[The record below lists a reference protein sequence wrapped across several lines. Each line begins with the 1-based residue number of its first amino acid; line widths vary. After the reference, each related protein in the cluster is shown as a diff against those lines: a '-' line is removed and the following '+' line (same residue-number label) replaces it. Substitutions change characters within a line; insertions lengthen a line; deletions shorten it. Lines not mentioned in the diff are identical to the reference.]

1 MTFCK
6 HCGSQIEDNAAFC
19 GVCGQAQNAAEPQAP
34 VYQAPVQP
42 TYQAPVQNPYGQ
54 PVQPGFQQ
62 NVYGQPAYQQPVQVN
77 KASMVL
83 GKGLGVAAM
92 VLGIISLVLF
102 CVWYLA
108 IPCAIVGAALGG
120 VAQSKAKAAGVK
132 NGMAVAG
139 ITCSCIALGV
149 AILFLLLG
157 IIGLASIGAFA

>member
-1 MTFCK
+1 MAFCK

-42 TYQAPVQNPYGQ
+42 QQPVYVAPQAPVNPYAQ
-54 PVQPGFQQ
+54 PVVP
-62 NVYGQPAYQQPVQVN
+62 
-77 KASMVL
+77 
-83 GKGLGVAAM
+83 GKGLGVASM
-92 VLGIISLVLF
+92 VLGIVSLVLF

-108 IPCAIVGAALGG
+108 IPCAIIGAALGG

>member
-1 MTFCK
+1 MAFCK
-6 HCGSQIEDNAAFC
+6 HCGNQIEDNAAFC

-42 TYQAPVQNPYGQ
+42 QQPVYVAPQAPVNPYAQ
-54 PVQPGFQQ
+54 PVVPGKGMG
-62 NVYGQPAYQQPVQVN
+62 V
-77 KASMVL
+77 ASMVL
-83 GKGLGVAAM
+83 GIV
-92 VLGIISLVLF
+92 SLVLF

-108 IPCAIVGAALGG
+108 IPCAIIGAALGG

>member
-42 TYQAPVQNPYGQ
+42 
-54 PVQPGFQQ
+54 
-62 NVYGQPAYQQPVQVN
+62 QQPVYVAPQVPVN
-77 KASMVL
+77 PYAQPAIP

>member
-42 TYQAPVQNPYGQ
+42 
-54 PVQPGFQQ
+54 
-62 NVYGQPAYQQPVQVN
+62 QQPVYVAPQVPVN
-77 KASMVL
+77 PYAQPAIP

-102 CVWYLA
+102 CIWYLA
-108 IPCAIVGAALGG
+108 IPCAIIGAALGG
-120 VAQSKAKAAGVK
+120 TAQSKAKAAGVK

>member
-6 HCGSQIEDNAAFC
+6 HCGNQIEDNAAFC
-19 GVCGQAQNAAEPQAP
+19 GVCGQPQNIAEPQAQAP

-42 TYQAPVQNPYGQ
+42 QQPVYQAPVQQ
-54 PVQPGFQQ
+54 PVYVAPQAP
-62 NVYGQPAYQQPVQVN
+62 VAPAKPVIP
-77 KASMVL
+77 A
-83 GKGLGVAAM
+83 KGMGIAAM
-92 VLGIISLVLF
+92 VLGILSLAMF

-139 ITCSCIALGV
+139 ITCSCIALGIAV
-149 AILFLLLG
+149 LFLLLG

>member
-1 MTFCK
+1 M
-6 HCGSQIEDNAAFC
+6 
-19 GVCGQAQNAAEPQAP
+19 CGQAQNAAEPQAP

-42 TYQAPVQNPYGQ
+42 QQPVYVAPQAPVNPYAQ
-54 PVQPGFQQ
+54 PVVP
-62 NVYGQPAYQQPVQVN
+62 
-77 KASMVL
+77 
-83 GKGLGVAAM
+83 GKGLGVASM
-92 VLGIISLVLF
+92 VLGIVSLVLF
-102 CVWYLA
+102 CIWYLA
-108 IPCAIVGAALGG
+108 IPCAIIGAALGG

>member
-1 MTFCK
+1 MAFCK

-42 TYQAPVQNPYGQ
+42 QQPVYVAPQAPVNPYAQ
-54 PVQPGFQQ
+54 PVVP
-62 NVYGQPAYQQPVQVN
+62 
-77 KASMVL
+77 
-83 GKGLGVAAM
+83 GKGLGVASM
-92 VLGIISLVLF
+92 VLGIVSLVLF

-108 IPCAIVGAALGG
+108 IPCAIIGAALGG

-149 AILFLLLG
+149 AILFLLL
-157 IIGLASIGAFA
+157 IILGVASTGLYY

>member
-1 MTFCK
+1 MAFCK

-19 GVCGQAQNAAEPQAP
+19 GVCGQAQNVAEPQAP

-42 TYQAPVQNPYGQ
+42 QQPVYVAPQAPVNPYAQ
-54 PVQPGFQQ
+54 PVVP
-62 NVYGQPAYQQPVQVN
+62 
-77 KASMVL
+77 
-83 GKGLGVAAM
+83 GKGLGVASM
-92 VLGIISLVLF
+92 VLGIVSLVLF

-108 IPCAIVGAALGG
+108 IPCAIIGAALGG

>member
-42 TYQAPVQNPYGQ
+42 QQPVYQAPVQPAQPVYVAPQVPVNPYAQ
-54 PVQPGFQQ
+54 PVIP
-62 NVYGQPAYQQPVQVN
+62 
-77 KASMVL
+77 
-83 GKGLGVAAM
+83 GKGLGVTSM
-92 VLGIISLVLF
+92 VLGIVALVLF
-102 CVWYLA
+102 CIWYLA
-108 IPCAIVGAALGG
+108 IPCAIIGAALGG

-139 ITCSCIALGV
+139 ITCSCIALGIAV
-149 AILFLLLG
+149 LFVILG

>member
-1 MTFCK
+1 MAFCK

-19 GVCGQAQNAAEPQAP
+19 GVCGQSQNAAEPQAP

-42 TYQAPVQNPYGQ
+42 QQPVYVAPQAPVNPYAQ
-54 PVQPGFQQ
+54 PVVP
-62 NVYGQPAYQQPVQVN
+62 
-77 KASMVL
+77 
-83 GKGLGVAAM
+83 GKGLGVASM
-92 VLGIISLVLF
+92 VLGIVSLVLF

-108 IPCAIVGAALGG
+108 IPCAIIGAALGG

-149 AILFLLLG
+149 AILFLLL
-157 IIGLASIGAFA
+157 IILGVASTGLYY

>member
-1 MTFCK
+1 MAFCK

-42 TYQAPVQNPYGQ
+42 QQPVYVAPQAPVNPYAQ
-54 PVQPGFQQ
+54 PVVP
-62 NVYGQPAYQQPVQVN
+62 
-77 KASMVL
+77 
-83 GKGLGVAAM
+83 GKGLGVASM
-92 VLGIISLVLF
+92 VLGIVSLVLF
-102 CVWYLA
+102 CIWYLA
-108 IPCAIVGAALGG
+108 IPCAIIGAALGG

>member
-1 MTFCK
+1 MAFCK
-6 HCGSQIEDNAAFC
+6 HCGNQIEDNAAFC

-42 TYQAPVQNPYGQ
+42 QQPVYVAPQAPVNPYAQ
-54 PVQPGFQQ
+54 PVVP
-62 NVYGQPAYQQPVQVN
+62 
-77 KASMVL
+77 
-83 GKGLGVAAM
+83 GKGLGVASM
-92 VLGIISLVLF
+92 VLGIVSLVLF

-108 IPCAIVGAALGG
+108 IPCAIIGAALGG

>member
-1 MTFCK
+1 MAFCK

-42 TYQAPVQNPYGQ
+42 QQPVYVAPQAPVNPYAQ
-54 PVQPGFQQ
+54 PVVP
-62 NVYGQPAYQQPVQVN
+62 
-77 KASMVL
+77 
-83 GKGLGVAAM
+83 GKGLGVASM
-92 VLGIISLVLF
+92 VLGIVSLVLF
-102 CVWYLA
+102 CIWYLA
-108 IPCAIVGAALGG
+108 IPCAIIGAALGG

-157 IIGLASIGAFA
+157 IIGLASIGSFA

>member
-42 TYQAPVQNPYGQ
+42 
-54 PVQPGFQQ
+54 
-62 NVYGQPAYQQPVQVN
+62 QQPVYVAPQVPVN
-77 KASMVL
+77 PYAQPVVP

-92 VLGIISLVLF
+92 VLGIVSLVLF
-102 CVWYLA
+102 CIWYLA
-108 IPCAIVGAALGG
+108 IPCAIIGAALGG

>member
-1 MTFCK
+1 MAFCK

-42 TYQAPVQNPYGQ
+42 QQPVYVAPQAPVNPYAQ
-54 PVQPGFQQ
+54 PVVP
-62 NVYGQPAYQQPVQVN
+62 
-77 KASMVL
+77 
-83 GKGLGVAAM
+83 GKGLGVASM
-92 VLGIISLVLF
+92 VLGIVSLVLF
-102 CVWYLA
+102 CIWYLA
-108 IPCAIVGAALGG
+108 IPCAIPCAIIGAALGG